1 MVKTKIA
8 EDGTIFA
15 RSRYIRNN
23 RRFSMKLATAMYTAA
38 LVLAPGL
45 GLAHERE
52 IELPPNNPGSTTLTF
67 PLTVSPGARAC
78 LKDAEGVVIDHTFGN
93 VENLQVVVHNLPPNT
108 DFVLFVIQVPNAP
121 FGLAWYNGDI
131 LTDDFGTGVIN
142 VVGRFN
148 IGTFIVSLGAVP
160 SPDVFPAPPAV
171 LADSKTGA
179 VTNGPVQIYH
189 LGIWFN
195 TPDDAVKAGCP
206 GTATPFTSNHD
217 AGIQVL
223 NTATFPNDAGP
234 LFHVP

>member
-1 MVKTKIA
+1 
-8 EDGTIFA
+8 
-15 RSRYIRNN
+15 
-23 RRFSMKLATAMYTAA
+23 MKLATAMFTTALA
-38 LVLAPGL
+38 LAPAA
-45 GLAHERE
+45 GLAQS
-52 IELPPNNPGSTTLTF
+52 LPPNNPNSTTFTF
-67 PLTVSPGARAC
+67 PLTVSPGAKNC

-93 VENLQVVVHNLPPNT
+93 VENLTVIISGLPANT
-108 DFVLFVIQVPNAP
+108 DFVLFIIQVPNAP

-131 LTDDFGTGVIN
+131 MTDDTGKGVIN

-171 LADSKTGA
+171 LAQSKTGA

-189 LGIWFN
+189 LGVWFN

-206 GTATPFTSNHD
+206 GTATTFTSNHD

-223 NTATFPNDAGP
+223 NTATFPDDAGP
-234 LFHVP
+234 LINVP